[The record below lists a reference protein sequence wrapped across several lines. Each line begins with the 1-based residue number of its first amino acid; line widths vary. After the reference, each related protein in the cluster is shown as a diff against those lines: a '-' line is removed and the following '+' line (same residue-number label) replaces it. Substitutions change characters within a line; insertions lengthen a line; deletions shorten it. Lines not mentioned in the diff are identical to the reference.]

1 MDFSRKSTT
10 NPRFFNLIFLPLLM
24 LSQTAALSGD
34 GSTLDRW
41 GQLTLDNDA
50 IVGEDDGYTGGLA
63 YNWGYTGF
71 SDFDA
76 KTLPAWIQHLTK
88 NLYIS
93 TLPDR
98 QRAVAYTINAKIY
111 TPEDTDSRDLV
122 EDDRPYAGL
131 LLWGGDLYAFNGR
144 VADRLG
150 LKLGVVGPASGGEH
164 FQDLSHDIFGS
175 DKANGWDHQLEN
187 EPVIRLE
194 AERMWRLKEGRLG
207 NTEFDTIGMAQAGI
221 GNLRSDAGLGAAF
234 RIGRHLSD
242 TWATASPDP
251 AKTAHALPG
260 RQRIS
265 WQVFL
270 TVYGSYIANDIT
282 IDGNT
287 FEDSHSVSL
296 EHGQAIGALGFAFA
310 YDNWAMLFAYQ
321 VGTDQFKEQDYDT
334 KFGTLSM
341 AYRF

>member
-1 MDFSRKSTT
+1 MDLSEKIKRRCLSC
-10 NPRFFNLIFLPLLM
+10 LIFL
-24 LSQTAALSGD
+24 LSLHTVAHAGEGAAF
-34 GSTLDRW
+34 DRW
-41 GQLTLDNDA
+41 GQLTMDNDA
-50 IVGEDDGYTGGLA
+50 FAGEDDGYTGGVA

-71 SDFDA
+71 SEFDSEA
-76 KTLPAWIQHLTK
+76 LPTWIQYLTR

-98 QRAVAYTINAKIY
+98 QRAVAYTVDAKAY
-111 TPEDTDSRDLV
+111 TPDDTDSKKNI

-131 LLWGGDLYAFNGR
+131 LLWSGDLYAFNSKI
-144 VADRLG
+144 ADRLG
-150 LKLGVVGPASGGEH
+150 LKLGVVGPASGAEH
-164 FQDLSHDIFGS
+164 LQDLAHSISGT
-175 DKANGWDHQLEN
+175 DKVKGWDNQLDN

-194 AERMWRLKEGRLG
+194 AERMWRLQEGSLG
-207 NTEFDTIGMAQAGI
+207 SVEFDTIGMTQAGI

-234 RIGRHLSD
+234 RIGRNLSD

-251 AKTAHALPG
+251 SKMAHALPG
-260 RQRIS
+260 KQRVS
-265 WQVFL
+265 WQVFMN
-270 TVYGSYIANDIT
+270 VYGSYVANDIT

-310 YDNWAMLFAYQ
+310 YDNWGMLFAYQ
-321 VGTDQFKEQDYDT
+321 IGTDRFEEQDYDT

-341 AYRF
+341 SYRF